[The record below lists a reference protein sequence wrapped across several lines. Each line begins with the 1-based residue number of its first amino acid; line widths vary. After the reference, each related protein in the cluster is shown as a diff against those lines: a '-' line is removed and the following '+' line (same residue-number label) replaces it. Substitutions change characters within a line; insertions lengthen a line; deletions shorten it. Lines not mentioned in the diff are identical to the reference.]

1 MNVSVCVCVCVV
13 EFVGEF
19 VRKSERW
26 TYSFFLGTS
35 KEGRD
40 LKTELTVKRVIRN
53 MWKQRLG

>member
-1 MNVSVCVCVCVV
+1 MGECEFVECVCVV

-19 VRKSERW
+19 VRKGERW
-26 TYSFFLGTS
+26 TYSYFLGTN

-53 MWKQRLG
+53 M